1 MPTGRQLEAFTSP
14 QPAGAVV
21 AAADGSTSA
30 PGERF
35 VAWASTDKTLRVA
48 RVSAQQVIVGD
59 VGKVHSAVLF
69 PDGKLLATSGDDRV
83 IKLWNADGT
92 LARQLGGSPVAWRRL
107 AVTGDGALLAA
118 GGDVAGAQP
127 LVHLWKTADGQALP
141 TLTTPVPVVAI
152 ALTSDG
158 RLAVAGNDQHVR
170 VYSIADQRLLQD
182 ITVPAAIT
190 DVAMTADGSALVVTS
205 SDQHLYRYALALER
219 LLAGHQGAVTGVSY
233 APDGQ
238 SLFTAGA
245 DKTIRQWDLR
255 DGQTVRLFTGSTAG
269 VQGLA
274 LSGDGRTLAASA
286 ADNQLRCWTVE
297 PWPAA
302 AKPEAAKPAPV
313 AAAPVVPVNVTP
325 QAAWASPAAV
335 RAVSL
340 SADGQRLAVTSDD
353 SLIRVWDR
361 GSTKEMQRF
370 AGHTGVIH
378 AVSFA
383 PDGRSLATAGADK
396 TVQWW
401 TLSVSQIAVAHEG
414 PVQAIRYSRD
424 GKRIYTA
431 GADKVVR
438 QWDAVTLAKG
448 REYLGAEAAVKCLAV
463 SSDERTIAAG
473 GDDLAVRLWTVADG
487 QSQGVIK
494 LPTAISSVALAGQ
507 RADRQVVVASAD
519 AIVRT
524 FARELPAAN
533 VVVGNAPAANVT
545 A

>member
-1 MPTGRQLEAFTSP
+1 
-14 QPAGAVV
+14 
-21 AAADGSTSA
+21 
-30 PGERF
+30 
-35 VAWASTDKTLRVA
+35 
-48 RVSAQQVIVGD
+48 
-59 VGKVHSAVLF
+59 
-69 PDGKLLATSGDDRV
+69 
-83 IKLWNADGT
+83 
-92 LARQLGGSPVAWRRL
+92 
-107 AVTGDGALLAA
+107 
-118 GGDVAGAQP
+118 
-127 LVHLWKTADGQALP
+127 
-141 TLTTPVPVVAI
+141 
-152 ALTSDG
+152 
-158 RLAVAGNDQHVR
+158 
-170 VYSIADQRLLQD
+170 
-182 ITVPAAIT
+182 
-190 DVAMTADGSALVVTS
+190 
-205 SDQHLYRYALALER
+205 
-219 LLAGHQGAVTGVSY
+219 
-233 APDGQ
+233 
-238 SLFTAGA
+238 
-245 DKTIRQWDLR
+245 
-255 DGQTVRLFTGSTAG
+255 
-269 VQGLA
+269 
-274 LSGDGRTLAASA
+274 
-286 ADNQLRCWTVE
+286 WTVE
-297 PWPAA
+297 AWPAA
-302 AKPEAAKPAPV
+302 AKPEAAKPEAAKPAPAAAAPV
-313 AAAPVVPVNVTP
+313 APVVPVNVAP

-401 TLSVSQIAVAHEG
+401 ALSVSQIAVAHQG
-414 PVQAIRYSRD
+414 AVQAIRYSRD

-507 RADRQVVVASAD
+507 LADRQVVVASAD

-533 VVVGNAPAANVT
+533 VVVGNAPAANAPAANAPAANAPAANVT
-545 A
+545 AKPGEPGTWQLILESRGHTAAVTRLQLTADERSLFTAGVDQTVRRWQIPSLAPRWQSKSSEQPVYGLSFNADGSRLAVAGGDGGVQVVQAADGMMIWSKREHVGAAQAVAFHPGGKELVSAGADGKVRFWDEQGQLLKTGAAEAAGRLLTVAYSPDGNQVVTAGSAKTWQSLLRETLAVGRTGVGHNDTIYRLSYNPAGSRIATLDYGGHLFIWDMSNGNLLHHQQLPVTAAFGLAYAPDGTELLIASRDSRVLRWSIPAAVR